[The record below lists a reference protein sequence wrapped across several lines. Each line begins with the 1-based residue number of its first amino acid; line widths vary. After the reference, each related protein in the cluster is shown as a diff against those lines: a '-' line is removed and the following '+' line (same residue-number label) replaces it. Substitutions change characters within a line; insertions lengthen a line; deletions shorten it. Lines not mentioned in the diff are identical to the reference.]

1 MLVLSFKRVFVAIV
15 RKSAVGVAGV
25 FDQTT
30 GPCLGCCSLR
40 VGPWCARRWR
50 AKVSDGTK
58 FGRMFVLRHHAVPQ
72 SEASAHLNRRR
83 CTCLLAL
90 AAGTARLGGRQSPSK
105 PCARQGASI
114 LCRIHQRLWNQGLG
128 SINVGIHI
136 ASEHVFQLRIGTQ
149 KWYLVKALVKFVIS
163 LHWYTLPSNS
173 LRLRCSVRSGT
184 PLATKSVKMADCSI
198 GIC

>member
-1 MLVLSFKRVFVAIV
+1 MLLLSFKRVFVAIV

-114 LCRIHQRLWNQGLG
+114 LCRVH
-128 SINVGIHI
+128 V
-136 ASEHVFQLRIGTQ
+136 ASEHVFQLRVGTQ

-163 LHWYTLPSNS
+163 LHWYTLP
-173 LRLRCSVRSGT
+173 
-184 PLATKSVKMADCSI
+184 
-198 GIC
+198 